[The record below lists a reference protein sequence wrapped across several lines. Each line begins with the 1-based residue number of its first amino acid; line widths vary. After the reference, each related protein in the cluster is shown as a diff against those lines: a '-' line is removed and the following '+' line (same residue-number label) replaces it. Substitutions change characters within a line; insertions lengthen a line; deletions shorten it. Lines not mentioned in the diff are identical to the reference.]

1 MAASATARD
10 RDACLDACMEDC
22 ISKPLQTK
30 QLEAA
35 LMRWLPQRAEPAAK
49 IADDLLL

>member
-10 RDACLDACMEDC
+10 RDACLDGCVENF

-35 LMRWLPQRAEPAAK
+35 LMRWLPQ
-49 IADDLLL
+49 